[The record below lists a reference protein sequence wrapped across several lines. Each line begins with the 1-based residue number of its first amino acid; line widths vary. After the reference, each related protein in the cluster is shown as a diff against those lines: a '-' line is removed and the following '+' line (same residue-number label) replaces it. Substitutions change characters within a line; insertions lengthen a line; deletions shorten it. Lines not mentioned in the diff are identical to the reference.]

1 VATVMFR
8 RDRRDSCHVNTASM
22 KIGKDACSI
31 SRVPAGEVEAAV
43 IAQVRKVLQA
53 PEVMSQAIREVVA
66 LDPTA
71 DAQETILTLQSI
83 EPVWDELFPAEQA
96 RIIQLL
102 VERVT
107 VSPTGLRIDMKTAGM
122 KELIQSVIPE
132 KRRQRDGQGRSRLGR
147 SRLRR
152 NPDDLQEARRAQGD
166 RSTRWHARQ
175 PAADG
180 DHRQHHDQGSRA
192 GISLA
197 EIAGERY
204 LRLSGRN
211 RQGGKI
217 GPSFVSRVIRLA
229 LLAPDIVEAILA
241 GKQPAHLTLRD
252 LMQPFPVEWAGQR
265 LQFGIGAWGKSAVL

>member
-1 VATVMFR
+1 
-8 RDRRDSCHVNTASM
+8 M

-53 PEVMSQAIREVVA
+53 PEVMSQAIREVLA

-132 KRRQRDGQGRSRLGR
+132 KK
-147 SRLRR
+147 
-152 NPDDLQEARRAQGD
+152 
-166 RSTRWHARQ
+166 
-175 PAADG
+175 AA
-180 DHRQHHDQGSRA
+180 
-192 GISLA
+192 
-197 EIAGERY
+197 
-204 LRLSGRN
+204 
-211 RQGGKI
+211 
-217 GPSFVSRVIRLA
+217 
-229 LLAPDIVEAILA
+229 
-241 GKQPAHLTLRD
+241 
-252 LMQPFPVEWAGQR
+252 
-265 LQFGIGAWGKSAVL
+265 

>member
-8 RDRRDSCHVNTASM
+8 RDRRDSCHVNTASLR
-22 KIGKDACSI
+22 IGKDACSI

-43 IAQVRKVLQA
+43 IAQVRKVLQT

-132 KRRQRDGQGRSRLGR
+132 GKK
-147 SRLRR
+147 
-152 NPDDLQEARRAQGD
+152 
-166 RSTRWHARQ
+166 
-175 PAADG
+175 AA
-180 DHRQHHDQGSRA
+180 
-192 GISLA
+192 
-197 EIAGERY
+197 
-204 LRLSGRN
+204 
-211 RQGGKI
+211 
-217 GPSFVSRVIRLA
+217 
-229 LLAPDIVEAILA
+229 
-241 GKQPAHLTLRD
+241 
-252 LMQPFPVEWAGQR
+252 
-265 LQFGIGAWGKSAVL
+265 

>member
-1 VATVMFR
+1 LRNRPDAQAVSCRLPAIVATVIFR
-8 RDRRDSCHVNTASM
+8 RDGRDPCHVNTASM
-22 KIGKDACSI
+22 KIGKEACSI

-83 EPVWDELFPAEQA
+83 EPVWDELFPTEQA

-132 KRRQRDGQGRSRLGR
+132 KK
-147 SRLRR
+147 
-152 NPDDLQEARRAQGD
+152 
-166 RSTRWHARQ
+166 
-175 PAADG
+175 AA
-180 DHRQHHDQGSRA
+180 
-192 GISLA
+192 
-197 EIAGERY
+197 
-204 LRLSGRN
+204 
-211 RQGGKI
+211 
-217 GPSFVSRVIRLA
+217 
-229 LLAPDIVEAILA
+229 
-241 GKQPAHLTLRD
+241 
-252 LMQPFPVEWAGQR
+252 
-265 LQFGIGAWGKSAVL
+265 